1 MVRIA
6 QTPDPSQDPKHP
18 FYEKHLQLSQSLVTL
33 VMKQLT
39 EHPSLE
45 ALGITILDVSYRGHL
60 TLSPKRLKALE
71 AEARESLLKRG

>member
-6 QTPDPSQDPKHP
+6 QTPDPSQDPKAP
-18 FYEKHLQLSQSLVTL
+18 LLREALQLQPILLVTL

-45 ALGITILDVSYRGHL
+45 ALGITIILDVSLLRPSHPL
-60 TLSPKRLKALE
+60 PETLKSIR
-71 AEARESLLKRG
+71 S